1 MWLPMLINGATM
13 DDMKKKGLKLSS
25 EDIYSVNNAS
35 LKDAIVSFGGY
46 CTGEII
52 SKNGLL
58 LTNHHC
64 GYGAI
69 QKISSVEN
77 DYLGNGFG
85 PKIMMRKFQ
94 AKGFL
99 LIF

>member
-1 MWLPMLINGATM
+1 MSPALIYHLLKTKKNEKNSIDPLIVSLVIILNFNPLRADEGMWLPMLINGVTM

-25 EDIYSVNNAS
+25 EEIYSVNNAS

-58 LTNHHC
+58 
-64 GYGAI
+64 
-69 QKISSVEN
+69 
-77 DYLGNGFG
+77 
-85 PKIMMRKFQ
+85 
-94 AKGFL
+94 
-99 LIF
+99 

>member
-1 MWLPMLINGATM
+1 MKKIVLTPLLISLVIILSFNPLKADEGMWLPMLINGATM

-58 LTNHHC
+58 LTNHH
-64 GYGAI
+64 
-69 QKISSVEN
+69 
-77 DYLGNGFG
+77 
-85 PKIMMRKFQ
+85 
-94 AKGFL
+94 
-99 LIF
+99 